1 MLGRINILTITL
13 MLLLVCSCNT
23 SRSAAEQAYIEEQYQ
38 HVKTLIDSGSY
49 SFVATAAFPLQTNA
63 VTEATQNLFRGT
75 DNTGTRIV
83 LTKNDAF
90 INVQNDS
97 VIGHLSYYG
106 ELRTANYSDDRD
118 TAIIF
123 TGKPQSYEVVE
134 NDRKNSMEIK
144 LKVKSS
150 TEQFNLKMDVYHNS
164 RVYLL
169 VSGANRTAIRYE
181 GYLRANEL

>member
-1 MLGRINILTITL
+1 M
-13 MLLLVCSCNT
+13 
-23 SRSAAEQAYIEEQYQ
+23 
-38 HVKTLIDSGSY
+38 
-49 SFVATAAFPLQTNA
+49 
-63 VTEATQNLFRGT
+63 EATQNLFRGT

-90 INVQNDS
+90 IEVQNDS
-97 VIGHLSYYG
+97 VSGFLSYYG

-118 TAIIF
+118 AAIIF
-123 TGKPQSYEVVE
+123 NGAPQSYEVVE
-134 NDRKNSMEIK
+134 NDKKNSLEIK

-169 VSGANRTAIRYE
+169 VYGANRTAIRYE
-181 GYLRANEL
+181 GFLKATMQ